1 MIRSAAS
8 SIDSDAAIGA
18 CSAACA
24 RIRREREALAMSER
38 DTLLSWLDR
47 AAART
52 RHGFWLRDASALAC
66 ALLALLALHHWLP
79 VAIPAPAVRAA
90 LAPFFLFAAA
100 GAIAI
105 FGMRMARRPT
115 LEQAAGAADARAGLR
130 DELRSA
136 LWFVQRS
143 ADDPLVDLL
152 LARAART
159 ARALDVRKLFPLAIP
174 RHLLAALALV
184 LLAVVSARLVPG
196 VDLPE
201 NSRASVAAAPAA
213 AANAVTIG
221 QPQAS
226 LPAQQDEA
234 VSESDRTQAAWSQL
248 QALVAQLGGDEEVGQ
263 IEQAVAARDA
273 ARAQRLLQAMRQ
285 RQTGEAPGG
294 TAARP
299 EGEQMSAA
307 LAAGI
312 LERLKD
318 LLQAEA
324 AQPDPG
330 SGAAEAPTANLTE
343 QLRADDPPEPGD
355 PRGQQ
360 SAGESMLNEM
370 LRAINRSSI
379 GERQVAGGAGEAAE
393 EGTRGGVGGGAM
405 GRRIGVSQGGA
416 QEGDRPDGTPTG
428 DAESAPVLGQKT
440 ERLEA
445 QLQRVAVESS
455 AGEQSEPA
463 DEEALYAQ
471 TRAQSARLGYASAT
485 AQPKQGSE
493 AVIVGQNTPLA
504 YRDAVKR
511 YMLEQHEREA
521 SAPGAGEPVRPTP

>member
-1 MIRSAAS
+1 
-8 SIDSDAAIGA
+8 
-18 CSAACA
+18 
-24 RIRREREALAMSER
+24 MSER
-38 DTLLSWLDR
+38 DTLLIWLDR

-52 RHGFWLRDASALAC
+52 RHGFWLRDATALAC

-105 FGMRMARRPT
+105 FGMRMARRTT
-115 LEQAAGAADARAGLR
+115 LEQAAGAADACAGLR

-136 LWFVQRS
+136 LWFTHRGG
-143 ADDPLVDLL
+143 DDPLVELIHA
-152 LARAART
+152 LAAHT
-159 ARALDVRKLFPLAIP
+159 AQALDVRKLFPLAVP
-174 RHLLAALALV
+174 RRLLAALARM
-184 LLAVVSARLVPG
+184 LLAVASARLVPG
-196 VDLPE
+196 VDPPA
-201 NSRASVAAAPAA
+201 SSQASVAAVPA
-213 AANAVTIG
+213 AANAVTSE
-221 QPQAS
+221 QTQAR
-226 LPAQQDEA
+226 LAAHRDEA
-234 VSESDRTQAAWSQL
+234 ASESDRTQAAWSQL
-248 QALVAQLGGDEEVGQ
+248 QALVSQLGGDEEAGQ
-263 IEQAVAARDA
+263 IQQAVAARDA

-294 TAARP
+294 PAARP

-318 LLQAEA
+318 LLRAEA

-379 GERQVAGGAGEAAE
+379 GERQVAGGAGEAAD

-405 GRRIGVSQGGA
+405 GRRVGVSRGGA

-445 QLQRVAVESS
+445 QLQRVAVESG
-455 AGEQSEPA
+455 AGEQGDPA

-485 AQPKQGSE
+485 AQPRQGLE
-493 AVIVGQNTPLA
+493 AVVAGQSTPLA

-511 YMLEQHEREA
+511 YMLEQHEREG
-521 SAPGAGEPVRPTP
+521 SAPGAREPTRQTP

>member
-1 MIRSAAS
+1 
-8 SIDSDAAIGA
+8 
-18 CSAACA
+18 
-24 RIRREREALAMSER
+24 MSER

-52 RHGFWLRDASALAC
+52 CHALRLRDGIALAC

-79 VAIPAPAVRAA
+79 LAIPTPAVRAA

-100 GAIAI
+100 GAIAL
-105 FGMRMARRPT
+105 FAMRAARRPT

-136 LWFVQRS
+136 LWFARRGG
-143 ADDPLVDLL
+143 DDGPLADLL
-152 LARAART
+152 VARAALT
-159 ARALDVRKLFPLAIP
+159 ARALDVHKLFPLSVP
-174 RHLLAALALV
+174 GRLVAAFALV
-184 LLAVVSARLVPG
+184 LLAAISTRLVPR
-196 VDLPE
+196 VDLPA
-201 NSRASVAAAPAA
+201 NSQASAPAA
-213 AANAVTIG
+213 GGAGHAATA
-221 QPQAS
+221 PQARGS
-226 LPAQQDEA
+226 QPVPQGEEEAAGSERAQ
-234 VSESDRTQAAWSQL
+234 TAWSQI
-248 QALVAQLGGDEEVGQ
+248 QELVSRLGGDAEAGP
-263 IEQAVAARDA
+263 IHQAVAARDA
-273 ARAQRLLQAMRQ
+273 ARAQRLLQAMQQ
-285 RQTGEAPGG
+285 RQTGEAPGDP
-294 TAARP
+294 AARP
-299 EGEQMSAA
+299 QDEQMSAA

-318 LLQAEA
+318 LLRAEA

-330 SGAAEAPTANLTE
+330 SGAADAPTANLTDR
-343 QLRADDPPEPGD
+343 LRADDPPEPGD

-360 SAGESMLNEM
+360 SAGETMLNEM

-379 GERQVAGGAGEAAE
+379 GERQVAGGAGEAAD

-405 GRRIGVSQGGA
+405 GRRVGVSRGGA

-445 QLQRVAVESS
+445 QLQRVAVESGT
-455 AGEQSEPA
+455 GEQSEPA

-471 TRAQSARLGYASAT
+471 TRAQSARLGYASVT
-485 AQPKQGSE
+485 AQPRQGPE
-493 AVIVGQNTPLA
+493 AVIAGRSTPLA

-511 YMLEQHEREA
+511 YMLEQHEKEA
-521 SAPGAGEPVRPTP
+521 SAPAAREPARRTP